1 MALSN
6 PVINMTLKP
15 AFQQQLNEAQ
25 KVLFVGQMTSGS
37 ATAGTVEANIGN
49 ENEQDALFGADS
61 MLATMVRAFK
71 RINKISR
78 VDALVLADGGSS
90 TDAIGTVA
98 FSGTAGENG
107 TIEVIIGSK
116 FHNIYE
122 LTIAKDDT
130 ADNIGDALVALLT
143 ADTTALVDGVNT
155 TGSVALTSV
164 NAGREANF
172 ISIRII
178 GTIAGITYTV
188 AAMSG
193 GAGEPDGVSD
203 GSALNAINAD
213 TRYQAII
220 YPQTYETAPSPLAD
234 DYEQIR
240 AFLTARFPVNNRVL
254 DGQVY
259 IGRTDSLAR
268 LKDLGT
274 LVDDKVLAVINGN
287 KQVSVTNEYEG
298 AAILEM
304 DYVIATYFAAIR
316 ALRLTDGTQI
326 GQYIV
331 APGGSN
337 DDVGGIHLA
346 TLPYMNTPFEN
357 LLPVADSELFWSDEE
372 ITELLDNGISVIGN
386 NIQNDKVITGQM
398 VTTYLTDAAAN
409 QDVTFKFLNYWD
421 TSVGLREFFFNN
433 LRATYPQTRLAE
445 GDLTP
450 LYNEVNEAAIRATLL
465 GIYNNLAK
473 LVQVERGSAAVR
485 FFKDNL
491 TVIIDKATGTAAI
504 TMTVAIITQLRK
516 ITNEITIAFEINL

>member
-25 KVLFVGQMTSGS
+25 KVLLVGQMTSGT
-37 ATAGTVEANIGN
+37 ATAGTVEENIGN
-49 ENEQDALFGADS
+49 ANEQDALFGADS

-71 RINKISR
+71 RINKINR
-78 VDALVLADGGSS
+78 VDALVLADGAS
-90 TDAIGTVA
+90 TDATGTIA
-98 FSGTAGENG
+98 FSGVKATENG
-107 TIEVIIGSK
+107 TISVQIGSK
-116 FHNIYE
+116 FNNIYE
-122 LTIAKDDT
+122 LTIAIDDT
-130 ADNIGDALVALLT
+130 PTEIGDALVALIT

-164 NAGREANF
+164 NAGREADF
-172 ISIRII
+172 ISVRVI
-178 GTIAGITYTV
+178 GAVAGITYTV

-193 GAGEPDGVSD
+193 GAGEPATITD
-203 GSALNAINAD
+203 GSAFNAINAD

-220 YPQTYETAPSPLAD
+220 YPQTYEATTTPAAT
-234 DYEQIR
+234 DYNHIR

-259 IGRTDSLAR
+259 IGRTDSLAV
-268 LKDLGT
+268 LKSLGT
-274 LVDDKVLAVINGN
+274 LVDDKVLSIINGN
-287 KQVSVTNEYEG
+287 KPVSVTNEYEG

-316 ALRLTDGTQI
+316 ALRLTDGAQI

-337 DDVGGIHLA
+337 DDVGGISLA
-346 TLPYMNTPFEN
+346 SLPYMNTPFEN

-372 ITELLDNGISVIGN
+372 VTELLDNGISVIGN
-386 NIQNDKVITGQM
+386 NIQNNNVIAGQM

-409 QDVTFKFLNYWD
+409 QDVTFKFINYWD
-421 TSVGLREFFFNN
+421 TAVGLREFFFNN
-433 LRATYPQTRLAE
+433 LKATYPQTRLAE

-450 LYNEVNEAAIRATLL
+450 LRNEVNEQAITATLL
-465 GIYNNLAK
+465 GIYNDLAR
-473 LVQVERGSAAVR
+473 LVVVERGSAAVR

-491 TVIIDKATGTAAI
+491 TVAIDKATGTAAI